1 MPTPQSRPIP
11 PPSPAASPVPPAPPV
26 LLFTAFEPSGD
37 DHAAAVILE
46 IRKRHPHVSIFAWGG
61 PKMAAAGA
69 TIVARTGD
77 RSVIGLPG
85 WGVIKHYRRVFKD
98 IDAWLRANKPTLHIP
113 VDSPGANF
121 PVAKMAKRA
130 GVRVVHLVAPQLWAW
145 GPWRVNKLRKRTD
158 LVLCILPFEEDFFR
172 TRGVRA
178 KFVGHPL
185 FDEPLDI
192 AALDAQAKKLPE
204 GELRIALFAG
214 SRTTELRRN
223 FPVLL
228 KTFRELK
235 RRYPGVVGVF
245 GATTEAVRQSLY
257 DRSKQWGGWP
267 EGLDCVAGQTDT
279 VVRWCDLAL
288 VKSGTVT
295 LQIAKQAKPM
305 VIFYKASKLA
315 YHAVGR
321 WIISTPYIALP
332 NLIAGYEIIP
342 ELVPY
347 FDGPERLIEAADE
360 LISDPAAQETQRRA
374 LRGVIARFAGR
385 HCGEEAAAAICEEA
399 GL

>member
-1 MPTPQSRPIP
+1 MTTNPTP
-11 PPSPAASPVPPAPPV
+11 SPT

-37 DHAAAVILE
+37 DHAAAVIVE
-46 IRKRHPHVSIFAWGG
+46 IRKRHPNLPIFAWGG

-77 RSVIGLPG
+77 RSVIGMPG
-85 WGVIKHYRRVFKD
+85 WGVIKHYHRVFKE
-98 IDAWLRANKPTLHIP
+98 IDAWLIANRPTLHIP

-130 GVRVVHLVAPQLWAW
+130 GVKVVHLVAPQLWAW

-172 TRGVRA
+172 TRGIQAR
-178 KFVGHPL
+178 FVGHPL

-192 AALDAQAKKLPE
+192 AALDAEAKTLPE
-204 GELRIALFAG
+204 GELKIALFAG
-214 SRTTELRRN
+214 SRPTELRRH
-223 FPVLL
+223 FPILL

-245 GATTEAVRQSLY
+245 GATTDAVRDSM
-257 DRSKQWGGWP
+257 RERAEQWGGWP
-267 EGLDCVAGQTDT
+267 EGLDCVAGKTDM
-279 VVRWCDLAL
+279 VVRWCDMAL

-305 VIFYKASKLA
+305 VIFYKTSKLA
-315 YHAVGR
+315 YKAVGQ

-347 FDGPERLIEAADE
+347 FDGPERLIAAADT
-360 LISDPAAQETQRRA
+360 LINDPAAQETQRRA
-374 LRGVIARFAGR
+374 LQGVIARFAGK
-385 HCGEEAAAAICEEA
+385 HCGVEAAAEICRAA
-399 GL
+399 GV

>member
-1 MPTPQSRPIP
+1 MPTTL
-11 PPSPAASPVPPAPPV
+11 AKAPPA

-37 DHAAAVILE
+37 DHAAAVIAE
-46 IRKRHPHVSIFAWGG
+46 IKKVHPSVPIFAWGG
-61 PKMAAAGA
+61 PKMARAGA
-69 TIVARTGD
+69 TLVARTGD
-77 RSVIGLPG
+77 RSVIGMPG

-98 IDAWLRANKPTLHIP
+98 INAWLREHRPTLHIP

-121 PVAKMAKRA
+121 PVAKLAKRA
-130 GVRVVHLVAPQLWAW
+130 GVKVVHLVAPQLWAW
-145 GPWRVNKLRKRTD
+145 GPWRVKKLRKRTD
-158 LVLCILPFEEDFFR
+158 LVLCILPFEEEFFE
-172 TRGVRA
+172 TRGIRA

-192 AALDAQAKKLPE
+192 EALDAEAAKLPE
-204 GELRIALFAG
+204 GELKIALFAG
-214 SRTTELRRN
+214 SRPTELRRH
-223 FPVLL
+223 FPILL

-235 RRYPGVVGVF
+235 RRYPGVVGVL
-245 GATTEAVRQSLY
+245 GATTEQVRESMYQ
-257 DRSKQWGGWP
+257 RANEWGGWP
-267 EGLDCVAGQTDT
+267 DGLDCIAGKTDL

-305 VIFYKASKLA
+305 VIFYKTSKLA
-315 YHAVGR
+315 YKAVGR

-347 FDGPERLIEAADE
+347 FDGPERLIAAAEE
-360 LISDPAAQETQRRA
+360 LINDPAAQETQRRA
-374 LRGVIARFAGR
+374 LRGVIARFAGK
-385 HCGEEAAAAICEEA
+385 HCGAEAAAEICRAA

>member
-1 MPTPQSRPIP
+1 MTAQAPNPT
-11 PPSPAASPVPPAPPV
+11 

-37 DHAAAVILE
+37 DHASAVIAE
-46 IRKRHPHVSIFAWGG
+46 IRRRHPHVPIHAWGG

-98 IDAWLRANKPTLHIP
+98 IDAWLRANRPTLHIP

-130 GVRVVHLVAPQLWAW
+130 GVKVVHLVAPQLWAW

-172 TRGVRA
+172 TRGIA
-178 KFVGHPL
+178 AQFVGHPL
-185 FDEPLDI
+185 FDEPLDLP
-192 AALDAQAKKLPE
+192 ALDEGLKALPD
-204 GELRIALFAG
+204 GELKIALFAG
-214 SRTTELRRN
+214 SRPTELRRH
-223 FPVLL
+223 FPILL
-228 KTFRELK
+228 KTFLELK
-235 RRYPGVVGVF
+235 RRYPKVVGVF
-245 GATTEAVRQSLY
+245 GATTEAVRQSLIE
-257 DRSKQWGGWP
+257 RSKQWGGWP
-267 EGLDCVAGQTDT
+267 EGLDCVAGKTDM

-305 VIFYKASKLA
+305 VILYKTNKLA
-315 YHAVGR
+315 YKAVGQ

-347 FDGPERLIEAADE
+347 FDGPERLIAAADD
-360 LISDPAAQETQRRA
+360 LINDPAAQETQRRA
-374 LRGVIARFAGR
+374 LQGVIARFGGK
-385 HCGEEAAAAICEEA
+385 HCGVEAAAAICRAA
-399 GL
+399 GLE

>member
-1 MPTPQSRPIP
+1 VTTNPTP
-11 PPSPAASPVPPAPPV
+11 SPT

-37 DHAAAVILE
+37 DHAAAVIVE
-46 IRKRHPHVSIFAWGG
+46 IRKRHPNLPIFAWGG

-77 RSVIGLPG
+77 RSVIGMPG
-85 WGVIKHYRRVFKD
+85 WGVIKHYHRVFKE
-98 IDAWLRANKPTLHIP
+98 IDAWLIANRPTLHIP

-130 GVRVVHLVAPQLWAW
+130 GVKVVHLVAPQLWAW

-172 TRGVRA
+172 TRGIQAR
-178 KFVGHPL
+178 FVGHPL

-192 AALDAQAKKLPE
+192 AALDAEAKTLPE
-204 GELRIALFAG
+204 GELKIALFAG
-214 SRTTELRRN
+214 SRPTELRRH
-223 FPVLL
+223 FPILL

-245 GATTEAVRQSLY
+245 GATTDAVRDSM
-257 DRSKQWGGWP
+257 RERAEQWGGWP
-267 EGLDCVAGQTDT
+267 EGLDCVAGKTDM
-279 VVRWCDLAL
+279 VVRWCDMAL

-305 VIFYKASKLA
+305 VIFYKTSKLA
-315 YHAVGR
+315 YKAVGQ

-347 FDGPERLIEAADE
+347 FDGPERLIAAADT
-360 LISDPAAQETQRRA
+360 LINDPAAQETQRRA
-374 LRGVIARFAGR
+374 LQGVIARFAGK
-385 HCGEEAAAAICEEA
+385 HCGVEAAAEICRAA
-399 GL
+399 GV

>member
-1 MPTPQSRPIP
+1 VSTPSGT
-11 PPSPAASPVPPAPPV
+11 SSSSSAKASPT

-37 DHAAAVILE
+37 DHAAAVIVE
-46 IRKRHPHVSIFAWGG
+46 IRKLHPNLPIFAWGG

-77 RSVIGLPG
+77 RSVIGMPG
-85 WGVIKHYRRVFKD
+85 WGVIKHYRRVFKE
-98 IDAWLRANKPTLHIP
+98 IDAWLQANRPTLHIP

-130 GVRVVHLVAPQLWAW
+130 GVKVVHLVAPQLWAW

-172 TRGVRA
+172 TRGIQA

-192 AALDAQAKKLPE
+192 PALDAEARTLPE
-204 GELRIALFAG
+204 GELKIALFAG
-214 SRTTELRRN
+214 SRPTELRRH
-223 FPVLL
+223 FPILL
-228 KTFRELK
+228 QTFRELK

-245 GATTEAVRQSLY
+245 GATTDAVRDSM
-257 DRSKQWGGWP
+257 RERAEQWGGWP
-267 EGLDCVAGQTDT
+267 EGLDCVAGKTDM
-279 VVRWCDLAL
+279 VVRWCDMAL

-305 VIFYKASKLA
+305 VIFYKTNKVA
-315 YHAVGR
+315 YKAVGQ

-347 FDGPERLIEAADE
+347 FDGPERLIAAADT
-360 LISDPAAQETQRRA
+360 LINDPAAQETQRRA
-374 LRGVIARFAGR
+374 LQGVIARFAGK
-385 HCGEEAAAAICEEA
+385 HCGVEAAAEICRAA
-399 GL
+399 GV